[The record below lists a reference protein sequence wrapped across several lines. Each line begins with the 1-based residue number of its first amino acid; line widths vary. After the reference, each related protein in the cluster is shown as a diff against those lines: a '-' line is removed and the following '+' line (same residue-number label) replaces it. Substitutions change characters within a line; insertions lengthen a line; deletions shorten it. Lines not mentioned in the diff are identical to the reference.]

1 MKADFE
7 KGTKICSR
15 CKKKLSLDC
24 FRKNKASNDG
34 LENYCKKCKSEFNRS
49 ESGKRIQRKQTIR
62 RRVLGYAKEDGRK
75 RREKVKN
82 NLNLN
87 LIQILR
93 ARCYTALKCKNNQKS
108 AHTLELLGCSIE
120 HLKQHLE
127 SQFRDGMS
135 WNNYGGRTGW
145 HVDHIIPCSYFDL
158 TKEENQRICFN
169 YRNLQPLWASENDSK
184 GAKVPDNVEELVE
197 FLKKEIFEE
206 KYLSEIFKSIQ
217 GEGRYAGV
225 PSLFIRTIGCNLKC
239 RWCDTSFTS
248 WKPEKGSYS
257 NLDVRNL
264 IKENPLIRHIVLSGG
279 EPCISNRIEELI
291 IIAKNNKKTITLE
304 TNGTVC
310 LDESLMKMID
320 LVSISP
326 KLRDSTPIG
335 TKYENIH
342 EKNRIKI
349 DNFKKWMK
357 YAQNY
362 QLKFVVSKEED
373 FEEIESLLKELK
385 PKKGSVCLMPEG
397 INEEQL
403 TKKRQMVA
411 EYCAEH
417 GYRYSDRLQ
426 IIIWGTKRGV

>member
-7 KGTKICSR
+7 KGIKICSR

>member
-7 KGTKICSR
+7 KGMKICSR

-24 FRKNKASNDG
+24 FRKNKSSNDG

-62 RRVLGYAKEDGRK
+62 RRVLGYAKEDDRK

-87 LIQILR
+87 LTQILR
-93 ARCYTALKCKNNQKS
+93 SRCYNALKCKNNRKS
-108 AHTLELLGCSIE
+108 THTLDLLGCSIE
-120 HLKQHLE
+120 HLKRHLE
-127 SQFRDGMS
+127 SQFKEGMS
-135 WNNYGGRTGW
+135 WDNYGKW

-169 YRNLQPLWASENDSK
+169 YRNLQPLWAKENDSK
-184 GAKVPDNVEELVE
+184 GAKVPNNVEKLVE

-217 GEGRYAGV
+217 GEGRYAGI
-225 PSLFIRTIGCNLKC
+225 PSLFIRTIGCNLRC

-257 NLDVRNL
+257 NLDVKNL

-291 IIAKNNKKTITLE
+291 IIAKNNKKLITLE
-304 TNGTVC
+304 TNGIVC

-342 EKNRIKI
+342 EKNRIRI

-362 QLKFVVSKEED
+362 QLKFVVSKRED
-373 FEEIESLLKELK
+373 FEEIENLLKELK

-403 TKKRQMVA
+403 LKKRQMVA

-417 GYRYSDRLQ
+417 GYHYSDRLQ

>member
-1 MKADFE
+1 MRANFE
-7 KGTKICSR
+7 KGTKICPKCRKELPLES
-15 CKKKLSLDC
+15 
-24 FRKNKASNDG
+24 FRKNKNQSDG
-34 LENYCKKCKSEFNRS
+34 LSIHCKECHGKMNKKYRQSEQGRIS
-49 ESGKRIQRKQTIR
+49 QKKARQKRRKLGIESKYEK
-62 RRVLGYAKEDGRK
+62 K
-75 RREKVKN
+75 RRERDEFYRIRVC
-82 NLNLN
+82 
-87 LIQILR
+87 LR
-93 ARCYTALKCKNNQKS
+93 SRLSSAVTKGYKS
-108 AHTLELLGCSIE
+108 ARTLELLGCSLE

-135 WNNYGGRTGW
+135 WDNYGKNGW
-145 HVDHIIPCSYFDL
+145 EIDHIVPCSYFDL

-169 YRNLQPLWASENDSK
+169 YRNLQPLWASENNTK
-184 GAKVPDNVEELVE
+184 KAKVPDNVEELVE
-197 FLKKEIFEE
+197 FLKKEIFGE

-239 RWCDTSFTS
+239 RWCDTLFTS

-257 NLDVRNL
+257 NLDVKNL

>member
-7 KGTKICSR
+7 KGTKICSKCR
-15 CKKKLSLDC
+15 KELPIDS
-24 FRKNKASNDG
+24 FRKNKCQSDG
-34 LENYCKKCKSEFNRS
+34 LSVHCRECHGEMNKKYRQSEK
-49 ESGKRIQRKQTIR
+49 GRISQKKARQ
-62 RRVLGYAKEDGRK
+62 K
-75 RREKVKN
+75 RRKLGIESKYEKKRKKIDE
-82 NLNLN
+82 LYR
-87 LIQILR
+87 IKTCLR
-93 ARCYTALKCKNNQKS
+93 SRLLSAVIKGYKS
-108 AHTLELLGCSIE
+108 AHTLDLLGCSIE
-120 HLKQHLE
+120 HLKRHLE
-127 SQFRDGMS
+127 SQFKDGMS
-135 WNNYGGRTGW
+135 WNNYGGKDGW
-145 HVDHIIPCSYFDL
+145 QIDHIIPCSYFDL

-169 YRNLQPLWASENDSK
+169 YRNLQPLWASENNSK
-184 GAKVPDNVEELVE
+184 NNSVPDNVEELVE

-206 KYLSEIFKSIQ
+206 RYLSEIFKSIQ
-217 GEGRYAGV
+217 GEGRYAGI

-257 NLDVRNL
+257 NLDVKNL

-291 IIAKNNKKTITLE
+291 IIAKNNKKLITLE

-342 EKNRIKI
+342 EKNRIRI

-362 QLKFVVSKEED
+362 QLKFVVSKRED
-373 FEEIESLLKELK
+373 FEEIENLLKELK

-403 TKKRQMVA
+403 LKKRQMVA